1 MNGSPERSR
10 LRWRCRR
17 GMRELDLMLNAW
29 LEQAFERSSPQQ
41 RTDFEQLLELS
52 DPELEGY
59 LLRGA
64 RPDEPRQALL
74 VQAIRGLRP
83 QDYVQRKANLS

>member
-1 MNGSPERSR
+1 
-10 LRWRCRR
+10 
-17 GMRELDLMLNAW
+17 MRELDLMLNAW
-29 LEQAFERSSPQQ
+29 LDQAFERSSRQQ

-52 DPELEGY
+52 DPELEDY

-83 QDYVQRKANLS
+83 EDYVQRKANLS